1 MGELS
6 LELDRS
12 SPVPLYFQV
21 AQQIER
27 AIETGALVPGDKLDN
42 EIRLADQLGLSR
54 PTMRRAIE
62 ELVGKGLLVRKR
74 GVGTQVVHG
83 MVHRKVELTSLY
95 DDLER
100 AGQEPTTTVLEHS
113 EVPADATVAGA
124 LQIPPETVVV
134 HLERLRCTQDGPL
147 ALMRNWLPADVA
159 AMSTEDLE
167 SQGLYKLLRAA
178 GFRPHIAHQ
187 RITARSAGVYEAR
200 ILGVRRGSPLLRMAR
215 TAYDEFGRAV
225 EYGDHHY
232 IADSY
237 AIELTVLD
245 R

>member
-1 MGELS
+1 MGQLS
-6 LELDRS
+6 LELDRT

-27 AIETGALVPGDKLDN
+27 AIETGTLAPGDKLDN
-42 EIRLADQLGLSR
+42 EIALADRLGLSR

-83 MVHRKVELTSLY
+83 MVHRRVELTSLY

-100 AGQEPTTTVLEHS
+100 AGSHPSTVVLSHA
-113 EVPADATVAGA
+113 EVPADPTVAAA
-124 LQIPPETVVV
+124 LHLETDTPVV
-134 HLERLRCTQDGPL
+134 HLERLRSTREGPL
-147 ALMRNWLPADVA
+147 ALMRNWLPVDVA
-159 AMSTEDLE
+159 TMSAADLE
-167 SQGLYKLLRAA
+167 AQGLYKLLRAG

-187 RITARSAGVYEAR
+187 RITACSAGAYEAR
-200 ILGVRRGSPLLRMAR
+200 VLGVRRGSPLLRMAR
-215 TAYDEFGRAV
+215 TAYDELGRAV

-237 AIELTVLD
+237 AIEVTVLD

>member
-1 MGELS
+1 MGQLS

-12 SPVPLYFQV
+12 SPVPLYYQV

-42 EIRLADQLGLSR
+42 EIRLADRLGLSR

-100 AGQEPTTTVLEHS
+100 AGQQPTTEVLAHAS
-113 EVPADATVAGA
+113 VPADATVAAA
-124 LQIPPETVVV
+124 LQLPQDTEVV
-134 HLERLRCTQDGPL
+134 HLERLRSTKEGPL
-147 ALMRNWLPADVA
+147 ALMRNWLPASVGD
-159 AMSTEDLE
+159 MSTEDLRA
-167 SQGLYKLLRAA
+167 QGLYKLLRAA
-178 GFRPHIAHQ
+178 GYRPHIAHQ

-232 IADSY
+232 IADTY
-237 AIELTVLD
+237 AIEVTVVD